1 MKQLFLGTVALTVL
15 ATAASAADMAPSYG
29 KAPAVVAPVYNWTGF
44 YIGLNGGAESAT
56 TSLDVRTN
64 TTPPSFERRF
74 LSGKERKTGWLAGG
88 QVGYNWQTGMTVF
101 GVEADAQWMSN
112 KFTYDT
118 APFGDPFFN
127 GKGRN
132 AQFTANID
140 WLVTVR
146 GRVGVAATPALLLY
160 VTGGVAIASANIT
173 YNSLAGPPAPAPVVL
188 ATISDHDVRV
198 GWTAGI
204 GAEYALGGGW
214 SAKAEYLRVN
224 FDNFS
229 VNFSVP
235 AQNLAG
241 PVKVNTDLDIIR
253 AGFNYKFGG

>member
-1 MKQLFLGTVALTVL
+1 
-15 ATAASAADMAPSYG
+15 
-29 KAPAVVAPVYNWTGF
+29 
-44 YIGLNGGAESAT
+44 
-56 TSLDVRTN
+56 VRTN
-64 TTPPSFERRF
+64 STPPGFERRF
-74 LSGKERKTGWLAGG
+74 ISVKERKTGWLAGG
-88 QVGYNWQTGMTVF
+88 QVGYNWQTGMSVF
-101 GVEADAQWMSN
+101 GIEADAQGMGN
-112 KFTYDT
+112 KFAADT

-127 GKGRN
+127 GKGRF
-132 AQFTANID
+132 AQFSSSID

-146 GRVGVAATPALLLY
+146 GRAGIAATPALLLY
-160 VTGGVAIASANIT
+160 VTGGVAVASANIK
-173 YNSLAGPPAPAPVVL
+173 YNSVSAFAPSVVI
-188 ATISDHDVRV
+188 ATYSGNDVRA

-241 PVKVNTDLDIIR
+241 PVKVNTDLDIVR